1 MRRLLPL
8 LLLALVALAF
18 VGGRLVRAQMEIEL
32 SPESIRAFV
41 AGTGWIG
48 PLVFL
53 LALTFRNFLLLPSMV
68 ILPAGGLVFGA
79 LVGTLL
85 GTAGIA
91 LSGLLKFAIARGVV
105 RDGLRERFGAAMRGV
120 ERRIEAA
127 GPLLVGAVT
136 AHPAGP
142 MSAFHWGAGF
152 SSIAL
157 LPFCIAL
164 GAGAVVRAGAYSIFG
179 ASLLEPGTLRFY
191 LSSALLAAVALAPL
205 AHPGL
210 RRRFL
215 GRRDG
220 GDDGPGEEKG
230 GAAR

>member
-1 MRRLLPL
+1 VRRILPFL
-8 LLLALVALAF
+8 LVAFVVLAF
-18 VGGRLVRAQMEIEL
+18 VGGRLVRAEMELEL
-32 SPESIRAFV
+32 SPESIRVFV
-41 AGTGWIG
+41 AGYGWVG

-79 LVGTLL
+79 LAGTLL

-91 LSGLLKFAIARGVV
+91 LSGLIKFAIARGVV
-105 RDGLRERFGAAMRGV
+105 RDTLRDRFGAAMRGV

-127 GPLLVGAVT
+127 GPLVVGAVT

-164 GAGAVVRAGAYSIFG
+164 GAGGLVRAGAYSIFG
-179 ASLLEPGTLRFY
+179 ATLLEPGTPRFY
-191 LSSALLAAVALAPL
+191 LASALLAALALAPL
-205 AHPGL
+205 VHPGL
-210 RRRFL
+210 RRRVL
-215 GRRDG
+215 GRSDG
-220 GDDGPGEEKG
+220 EPREEREG
-230 GAAR
+230 SAR